1 MSYGIKYSGQY
12 CIYKLRVLQGDSSQ
26 LLSKVCKRYSI
37 TTHKE
42 TIHEYKGRM
51 YVIFE
56 GTINK
61 NNLEQFKQKR
71 V

>member
-1 MSYGIKYSGQY
+1 MEYGIKYSGQY
-12 CIYKLRVLQGDSSQ
+12 CIYKLRVLQGDKSDQ
-26 LLSKVCKRYSI
+26 LRKVCKKYSI

-42 TIHEYKGRM
+42 SVREYKGKM
-51 YVIFE
+51 YIIFE

-61 NNLEQFKQKR
+61 NNLESFKHKR